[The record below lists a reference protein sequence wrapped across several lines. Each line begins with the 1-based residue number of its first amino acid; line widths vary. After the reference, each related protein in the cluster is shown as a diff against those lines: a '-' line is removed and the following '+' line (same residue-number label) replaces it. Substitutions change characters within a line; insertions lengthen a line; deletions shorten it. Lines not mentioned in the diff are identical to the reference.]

1 MLSLSAAC
9 HLCTLSAGPGAVS
22 DGVIKGIA
30 TSYDLKS
37 GPALGAAAVKG
48 LYTSADS
55 EGHTGTRFDGRDG
68 LRVGD
73 GFHDYIM

>member
-1 MLSLSAAC
+1 M
-9 HLCTLSAGPGAVS
+9 HAGPGAVS
-22 DGVIKGIA
+22 DGVVKGIA

-37 GPALGAAAVKG
+37 GPAMGAAAVKG
-48 LYTSADS
+48 MSLSADS
-55 EGHTGTRFDGRDG
+55 EGRTGNRYKGRDG

>member
-1 MLSLSAAC
+1 
-9 HLCTLSAGPGAVS
+9 V
-22 DGVIKGIA
+22 VKGIA

-37 GPALGAAAVKG
+37 GPAMGAAAVKG
-48 LYTSADS
+48 MYLSADS
-55 EGHTGTRFDGRDG
+55 EGRTGNRYKGRDG